1 MIDKQSF
8 SRGALALIATS
19 ALTSCGGG
27 GGGGAG
33 EGVASVSNMTA
44 TPTRYLQTMTV
55 SVTGRNLDQGID
67 MVVDG
72 PCTGITRVAG
82 GTGDSVQFTCL
93 VKGAGEIIPRIKAF
107 EGAREIAS
115 VKVNIPLPRVSVTLT
130 DGTQTGSFVM
140 ELDPTVAPNTVENF
154 IAYATTPATPFY
166 RNTAVSYADPAMGI
180 RLGGYTVLAGSTGA
194 LTQKAPTRD
203 TIPVEAGNGL
213 KNVRGTVALVQRD
226 TTDRATEWWVS
237 TQDNPTLDRGSA
249 ENPIG
254 YTVFGKVI
262 EGLAVVETAAAVPTI
277 IELVSGSLRAPVKG
291 VTISAISQ
299 TR

>member
-1 MIDKQSF
+1 MIDKQPF
-8 SRGALALIATS
+8 SRGALALIAAVGLS
-19 ALTSCGGG
+19 SCGGG
-27 GGGGAG
+27 GGASGDGSI
-33 EGVASVSNMTA
+33 ASVSNLTA
-44 TPTRYLQTMTV
+44 TPTRYSQTMTV
-55 SVTGRNLDQGID
+55 FVTGRNLDQGID

-82 GTGDSVQFTCL
+82 GTSDSVQFTCV
-93 VKGAGEIIPRIKAF
+93 VKGVGEIIPRIRAF
-107 EGAREIAS
+107 DGAREIAS

-130 DGTQTGSFVM
+130 DGTQTGSFVI

-154 IAYATTPATPFY
+154 MAYATTPSTPFY
-166 RNTAVSYADPAMGI
+166 RSTAVSYADPAMGI
-180 RLGGYTVLAGSTGA
+180 RLGGYTAASNGVLT
-194 LTQKAPTRD
+194 LKAATRD
-203 TIPVEAGNGL
+203 PIPVEASNGL
-213 KNVRGTVALVQRD
+213 KNERGTVALVQRD
-226 TTDRATEWWVS
+226 TADRATEWWVS

-262 EGLAVVETAAAVPTI
+262 EGLAVAETAAAVPTI